1 MTCFQECLLSF
12 VHSPKQTVFPLSFSN
27 SIGDDDVGLNILRCR
42 ADILGT
48 SSIRI
53 NVESVHASVACVLY
67 GVQRSSF
74 CIHDFYFY
82 FFIYFFFGGGSLLL
96 LLLFPSTFLNS
107 YDGNADF
114 CIIIY
119 LFFRRPLNRSLT
131 HSLPAGRHIKSPA
144 KVLPFAKNNQQTKKQ
159 QEDKYVKNKFI

>member
-74 CIHDFYFY
+74 CIHDFLLIFY
-82 FFIYFFFGGGSLLL
+82 IFFFWGGV
-96 LLLFPSTFLNS
+96 F
-107 YDGNADF
+107 
-114 CIIIY
+114 IIIIIIIPVD
-119 LFFRRPLNRSLT
+119 LF
-131 HSLPAGRHIKSPA
+131 K
-144 KVLPFAKNNQQTKKQ
+144 
-159 QEDKYVKNKFI
+159 